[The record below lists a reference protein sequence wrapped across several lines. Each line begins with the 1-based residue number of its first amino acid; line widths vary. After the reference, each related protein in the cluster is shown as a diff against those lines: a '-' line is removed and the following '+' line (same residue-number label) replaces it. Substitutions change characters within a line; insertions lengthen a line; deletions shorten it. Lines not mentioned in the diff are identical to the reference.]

1 AWALHEATAGLDLS
15 AFVVFSSIAATLG
28 SPGQGNYAAANAFL
42 DALAQH
48 RRAQG
53 LPATSIGWGMWATGG
68 MTAQLSADDRQRLGR
83 LGMAGLTADEGTALL
98 DAATAGP
105 RAAVLAARLRITGD
119 AGQVPPIVRLLAR
132 TGVRRQ
138 AGAARAGAGSGWSE
152 RLVGLSRDE
161 ARRLLV
167 ELVCGQ
173 AAAVLGHASAQAVAG
188 GRAFKELGFD
198 SLTSVELRNR
208 LASATG
214 LRLTATLVFDYPT
227 PERLAEHLHEQLGH
241 SAAPAATTRAVAR
254 DGDDPIAIIGM
265 SCRFPGGVSSPEQLW
280 DLVASGGD
288 AIGGFPADRGWDLDA
303 LYDPDADR
311 AGTSTTR
318 QGGFLYDAAEFDP
331 GFFGISP
338 REALAMDPQQRL
350 LLETSWEAFEHA
362 GIDPRDT
369 KATTGVFAGLIHHDY
384 AGRLAASEEL
394 EGYLVNGTAGSV
406 ASGRVAYVFGLE
418 GPAVTVDTACSSS
431 LVALHLAAQALRSGE
446 CDLAL
451 AGGVTVMATP
461 SAFVGFSRQR
471 GLSADGRCK
480 SFAASADGTGWSEGV
495 GMLLVQ
501 RLSDARRE

>member
-1 AWALHEATAGLDLS
+1 VDLDGTTLVTGASGTLAGVVARHLVATGQSRRLVLASRRLPVEGSDYAALVADLTEAGAEVSAVSVDVADAGQVAALVAGIDPAHPLTAVVHTAGVIADATIGSLSSDGVAAVMGPKVDGAWALHEATAGLDLS

-83 LGMAGLTADEGTALL
+83 LGMAGLTAAEGAALL
-98 DAATAGP
+98 DAATAGS
-105 RAAVLAARLRITGD
+105 RAAVVAARLRITGD

-132 TGVRRQ
+132 TGGRRQ

-167 ELVCGQ
+167 DLVCGQ

-241 SAAPAATTRAVAR
+241 SATPAATTRAVAR
-254 DGDDPIAIIGM
+254 DDDDPIAIIGM

-288 AIGGFPADRGWDLDA
+288 AIGGFPADRGWD
-303 LYDPDADR
+303 
-311 AGTSTTR
+311 
-318 QGGFLYDAAEFDP
+318 
-331 GFFGISP
+331 
-338 REALAMDPQQRL
+338 
-350 LLETSWEAFEHA
+350 
-362 GIDPRDT
+362 
-369 KATTGVFAGLIHHDY
+369 
-384 AGRLAASEEL
+384 
-394 EGYLVNGTAGSV
+394 
-406 ASGRVAYVFGLE
+406 
-418 GPAVTVDTACSSS
+418 
-431 LVALHLAAQALRSGE
+431 
-446 CDLAL
+446 
-451 AGGVTVMATP
+451 
-461 SAFVGFSRQR
+461 
-471 GLSADGRCK
+471 
-480 SFAASADGTGWSEGV
+480 
-495 GMLLVQ
+495 
-501 RLSDARRE
+501 